1 MKSPMSAPRRSRS
14 QEMVA
19 VISLFSL
26 LLLANVSNAEREYR
40 HRHRRPPAPAP
51 APVPPPP
58 PPPGTPNPDC
68 SILVPKNPLSAQ
80 GLATPYQL
88 FATFPQN
95 GACHETD
102 PNQAAFVQAAILDR
116 ATGAISV
123 YNPVVV
129 DSGTAPAIA
138 PVVPTLPA
146 HAVVA
151 LWFGYNGNNLLLV
164 GQPDTLED
172 ARCVNGDAK
181 GIFGQYSYC
190 NAPKFFAAANAAIQ
204 C

>member
-1 MKSPMSAPRRSRS
+1 
-14 QEMVA
+14 
-19 VISLFSL
+19 
-26 LLLANVSNAEREYR
+26 
-40 HRHRRPPAPAP
+40 
-51 APVPPPP
+51 
-58 PPPGTPNPDC
+58 
-68 SILVPKNPLSAQ
+68 
-80 GLATPYQL
+80 ATPYQL

-204 C
+204 CGKLVVPPLGMDSMGQTCPTVRDFFIVDQDQSDNLPTTYLKSADGLIAQN